1 MKVFKIIMLLI
12 LIGII
17 TAVGAVFY
25 AFFVEPHKVT
35 TENVSISDTEIKKD
49 LTIAVFAD
57 THFTFDTYTM
67 EDFNKAVAAIK
78 ATDPDIIVFL
88 GDLYDNYDKYHDNES
103 QVISALSSLHASIGK
118 YAVFGNHDYGGGAE
132 NHYASIMNRGGFR
145 VLKNSSVSLS
155 SYNVNLVGIDDCLIG
170 YGQPSVANNSPASA
184 YNIVICHEPDVIDKL
199 SSSPVDLM
207 ISGHTHGGQA
217 ELPFYENK
225 FLPSL
230 GKEYVSGKYSI
241 DNSAQTTLY
250 VNRGL
255 GTTHMEVRF
264 MSVPEVTCIRLSK

>member
-1 MKVFKIIMLLI
+1 MRVFKIIMLLI

-132 NHYASIMNRGGFR
+132 NHYASIMESGGFR

-170 YGQPSVANNSPASA
+170 YGQPSVANNSPSSA
-184 YNIVICHEPDVIDKL
+184 YNIVICHEPDVVDKL
-199 SSSPVDLM
+199 SASPVDLM
-207 ISGHTHGGQA
+207 ISGHTHGGQV

-230 GKEYVSGKYSI
+230 GKEYISGKYSI
-241 DNSAQTTLY
+241 DNSAKTTLY

-264 MSVPEVTCIRLSK
+264 MSVPEVTCIKLSK